1 MILEPEYKEVN
12 GKRVPK
18 KMSDYTLEELRE
30 KLAAY
35 HKSMIRRH
43 GRNPKIKVEERV
55 FEDDFAEKK
64 RLWNNY
70 RSIISRHKKISVEK
84 WRDNLR
90 NKVTTNIELE
100 V

>member
-1 MILEPEYKEVN
+1 MILEKEYKIVN
-12 GKRVPK
+12 GRRIPK

-30 KLAAY
+30 KLANY
-35 HKSMIRRH
+35 HASMTRQH

-55 FEDDFAEKK
+55 YQDDIQEKK

-70 RSIISRHKKISVEK
+70 RSIISRHEKIALEK
-84 WRDNLR
+84 WQEKMNDE
-90 NKVTTNIELE
+90 TNNNMELE